1 MHLNNTKYNFLF
13 LLVLD
18 PDEVNYGKYE
28 DDDSGVFT
36 QTQTDILQKIAKNLH
51 PLKTRFDDRV
61 FAVSIIHLVEFCNC
75 FYFW

>member
-28 DDDSGVFT
+28 DDDSSVFT
-36 QTQTDILQKIAKNLH
+36 QTKTDILQKIAKNLH

-75 FYFW
+75 FYF

>member
-1 MHLNNTKYNFLF
+1 MMHLNNTKNNFLF

-36 QTQTDILQKIAKNLH
+36 QTQTDILQKIAKKPSSFKN
-51 PLKTRFDDRV
+51 PL
-61 FAVSIIHLVEFCNC
+61 
-75 FYFW
+75 WW